1 MNQLRIENILKVV
14 PVVIA
19 HNPKFLN
26 LSFVNYENIISKK
39 FIMKFNPKLTW
50 GEMGFD
56 DLDLVEMIMELEKQ
70 FNFDF
75 PDILFDGLFGMDQYP
90 IDFRVVNR
98 NNKIDKLID

>member
-1 MNQLRIENILKVV
+1 MTPEELIKLYPQFEKIGFSSYI
-14 PVVIA
+14 
-19 HNPKFLN
+19 
-26 LSFVNYENIISKK
+26 NIIRYEFDEFDPNK
-39 FIMKFNPKLTW
+39 TW